1 MLYNRLNDEFASQ
14 ETVYE
19 VGLTFP
25 GNFGCY
31 SSTQHS
37 IIAGSCTFLQ
47 FKQTLFNILLIR
59 YISTFT
65 NTS

>member
-1 MLYNRLNDEFASQ
+1 MLYNRLNDEFTSQ

-19 VGLTFP
+19 VGLAFP

-37 IIAGSCTFLQ
+37 IIAGSCAFL
-47 FKQTLFNILLIR
+47 
-59 YISTFT
+59 
-65 NTS
+65 

>member
-25 GNFGCY
+25 EAN
-31 SSTQHS
+31 
-37 IIAGSCTFLQ
+37 
-47 FKQTLFNILLIR
+47 KR
-59 YISTFT
+59 M
-65 NTS
+65 